1 MKIRKFNG
9 YFRGVL
15 ILLVFALGFSAC
27 SAGSSELPTPMVM
40 ITSAPSIGNV
50 AQDFLSAWEKEDYDS
65 MYALLSQQSQA
76 TISKE
81 DFINFYQNMVNNLT
95 LQSLT
100 AEVMHESTNPG
111 TALIDYR
118 ANYQTSLFG
127 EFERDLQMELVLEN
141 DQWRVQWENGLI
153 LPELKG
159 GNSLAL
165 ELQVPNRGSIFD
177 RKGEPIVAQTEA
189 YALGIVPGQIGE
201 GQEGRLLSYLSQLT
215 GKTTQAIQASY
226 QNVGGDWYV
235 AVGEAS
241 ADEVNEI
248 WNNLISL
255 GGILLSPYTSRYYYN
270 GGVAPQAI
278 GYVLSI
284 SEENLEEYKRLGYLG
299 DEKVGQAGLEKY
311 AEDALAGKAEASLY
325 VVDPNGQIVTRLN
338 QSDPRPAQNITT
350 TLDKELQLA
359 AQQAIAGFS
368 GAVVVMEVD
377 TGRILA
383 MASSPSIDP
392 NLFDPENRNNEV
404 LNRLLNDGSQRL
416 LNRATQSGYPLGSVF
431 KLITMA
437 AALESDLYTPDSEYY
452 CDYYFTELP
461 GERFKDWTVDKE
473 LPPSGNLNLVNGL
486 MRSCNPWF
494 YHIGLDLFRQK
505 GATFVSDMARG
516 FGLGSATGIEQVAED
531 PGNIP
536 DPKTDGDAVQL
547 AIGQGETLVTPLQ
560 VVRFVAAIA
569 NGGTLYRP
577 QIIED
582 MTTTTGV
589 TVYSFTPQ
597 KSGEL
602 PISAET
608 LEAIQEGMR
617 RVIKSKS
624 GTAYDALEG
633 LNTPMYGKTGTATTS
648 TDEPHSWFVG
658 YTQTAREDKP
668 DIAVAVIAENA
679 GEGSE
684 IAAPIFR
691 RIVEVYYF
699 GRPLRVYPWETI
711 INVTRTPTLQYTLTP
726 TETPYRPPQEVQPTD
741 TPSG

>member
-1 MKIRKFNG
+1 
-9 YFRGVL
+9 L
-15 ILLVFALGFSAC
+15 AFALGLSAC
-27 SAGSSELPTPMVM
+27 STGSSELPTPVVM
-40 ITSAPSIGNV
+40 ITSAPSIGSV

-65 MYALLSQQSQA
+65 MYDLLSQQSQA
-76 TISKE
+76 TISRE
-81 DFINFYQNMVNNLT
+81 DFVNSYQTTVNNLS

-100 AEVMHESTNPG
+100 AEIMHESTNPG
-111 TALIDYR
+111 NALIDYQVS
-118 ANYQTSLFG
+118 YQTALFG
-127 EFERDLQMELVLEN
+127 QIERDLQMELVLEN
-141 DQWRVQWENGLI
+141 DQWRVQWEHGMM

-165 ELQVPNRGSIFD
+165 ELRVPNRGSILD
-177 RKGEPIVAQTEA
+177 RKGEPIAAQSEA

-226 QNVGGDWYV
+226 QNVGADWYV

-241 ADEVNEI
+241 ADEVSEI

-270 GGVAPQAI
+270 GGIAPQAI

-311 AEDALAGKAEASLY
+311 AEDALAGKAEAALY
-325 VVDPNGQIVTRLN
+325 VVDSNGQIITRLN

-359 AQQAIAGFS
+359 TQQAISGFS
-368 GAVVVMEVD
+368 GAAVVMEVD

-392 NLFDPENRNNEV
+392 NLFDPDNRNNEV
-404 LNRLLNDGSQRL
+404 LDRLLNDGSQRL

-431 KLITMA
+431 KIITMA
-437 AALESDLYTPDSEYY
+437 AALESDLYTADSEYY
-452 CDYYFTELP
+452 CDHYFTELP

-473 LPPSGNLNLVNGL
+473 LPPSGNLSLVNGL

-597 KSGEL
+597 ESGKL
-602 PISAET
+602 PISTET
-608 LEAIQEGMR
+608 LETIQEGMR

-633 LNTPMYGKTGTATTS
+633 LNISMYGKTGTATTS
-648 TDEPHSWFVG
+648 TDEPHAWFVG
-658 YTQTAREDKP
+658 YTSTGREDKP

-691 RIVEVYYF
+691 RIIEVYYL
-699 GRPLRVYPWETI
+699 GRPIRTYPWETI
-711 INVTRTPTLQYTLTP
+711 INVTRTPTLKYTLTP
-726 TETPYRPPQEVQPTD
+726 TETPYRPPEEVEPTD